1 MIIICLLLLNIFFIN
16 STYIPHNNIKKY
28 NLRGGNININKTTT
42 STILTPHN
50 SLKSYNL
57 RNENRTTISTINNSL
72 FYDFISF
79 HYFK

>member
-1 MIIICLLLLNIFFIN
+1 MIIISLLLLNIFFIN
-16 STYIPHNNIKKY
+16 STYIPHNSIEKY
-28 NLRGGNININKTTT
+28 NLRGKNINTNKT
-42 STILTPHN
+42 ICIPHN